1 MRIRR
6 SVTRVFAAMVL
17 PAVCGAVTAYFGYY
31 AIWGARGVVAL
42 QDAQAELG
50 VRQEQ
55 LAQVHDRR
63 VRLEHRIALMR
74 PGAVDPDLVEELARG
89 ELMDG
94 APNQVA
100 VPRKPQHQ

>member
-17 PAVCGAVTAYFGYY
+17 PAICGAVSAYFGYY
-31 AIWGARGVVAL
+31 AIWGERGAMAL
-42 QDAQAELG
+42 GDTQAELG

-55 LAQVHDRR
+55 LAQLRDQRT
-63 VRLEHRIALMR
+63 RLEHRIKLMT
-74 PGAVDPDLVEELARG
+74 PGEVDPDMVEELSRSQ
-89 ELMDG
+89 LMNG

-100 VPRKPQHQ
+100 IPRHDH

>member
-31 AIWGARGVVAL
+31 AIWGARGAMAL
-42 QDAQAELG
+42 EDTQAELG

-55 LAQVHDRR
+55 LSAVRDRR
-63 VRLEHRIALMR
+63 LRLEHRIALIK
-74 PGAVDPDLVEELARG
+74 PGQVDPDLVEELARG
-89 ELMDG
+89 ELMSG

-100 VPRKPQHQ
+100 VPRRPQH